1 MPWSR
6 SRPKASTA
14 GRGYGRSHERARAA
28 AALIHS
34 PTDPCV
40 RCGHALGPMGPWL
53 HFDHND
59 ARTGY
64 LGFSHG
70 RPCQVCGQ
78 RCNLKAG
85 AQKGRRLQRRDGVA
99 SNAKQQNVPT
109 VRVVVDRW

>member
-1 MPWSR
+1 MPWANA
-6 SRPKASTA
+6 RPKASATA
-14 GRGYGRSHERARAA
+14 RGYGKLHKQQRAA
-28 AALIHS
+28 AAAQHH
-34 PTDPCV
+34 PADPCA

-70 RPCQVCGQ
+70 GPCPACGQ

-85 AQKGRRLQRRDGVA
+85 AQKGRRLQR
-99 SNAKQQNVPT
+99 
-109 VRVVVDRW
+109 VRVKRVIVDRW